1 MADAGCFVTRV
12 TFYVMRWPPHPAW
25 SGGVLVTRLVR
36 RRLRYAVM
44 SETPANP
51 IPHQAGWYMHPD
63 GSQERFWDG
72 TAWTAAHRPKITPSS
87 SGPLAPFHGPAI
99 ASMVLGIVS
108 IVFWYFGII
117 TGLIGLVMGAK
128 SLKHLQ
134 PRGTKRGR
142 GMAIA
147 GIVCSIVALALWTL
161 LLLVIIVASAN
172 SN

>member
-1 MADAGCFVTRV
+1 
-12 TFYVMRWPPHPAW
+12 
-25 SGGVLVTRLVR
+25 
-36 RRLRYAVM
+36 
-44 SETPANP
+44 
-51 IPHQAGWYMHPD
+51 
-63 GSQERFWDG
+63 
-72 TAWTAAHRPKITPSS
+72 
-87 SGPLAPFHGPAI
+87 
-99 ASMVLGIVS
+99 MVLGIVS